1 MNQADANQADMNH
14 AVEIAER
21 VWWVGHYLPGDVFQ
35 CHVYLIENGDQSV
48 LVDPGSALTFAH
60 TLKKIGEV
68 ISFSRI
74 RYFIC
79 HHQDPDITG
88 AMGLIDQMISRDDAL
103 LVTHWRA
110 AALLKHYD
118 LKRLPFWQVEDHD
131 WKLELEDRTLRF
143 IFTPYMHF
151 PGAFCSF
158 DEKTQ
163 VLFSSDIF
171 GGFTEQWSL
180 FARDESYFESLKPFH
195 EHYMPG
201 RDILQHGLSRMQQYP
216 IRMIAPQ
223 HGSIIPEE
231 LVDFMFGRLKG
242 LECGLYLMVEQD
254 TDVKR
259 LMAMNRM
266 LQQTLEAVML
276 YRDFGDIAHRL
287 LEAARQILPVS
298 SLEFVV
304 WDSQQLLRFG
314 PADHYHGVI
323 IEAPPDLREIFS
335 FNKSG
340 WQEKHGSHY
349 REVEDENHHGARL
362 LLPLFP
368 AHDDA
373 CRAVTIMH
381 LEEKTDISE
390 EMDAL
395 LGRMSEPLLAAVE
408 REMIYREM
416 EEERNAIYEQSIR
429 DPLTGLFT
437 RHYMRDV
444 AIRMLEQHD
453 RDEHSPVAL
462 VMLDIDHFKHINDS
476 YGHMTGDKVLRKVGA
491 LLLSQGRRMDVPVRF
506 GGEEFAVFIPS
517 AGPEQ
522 AYAFAER
529 LREKVAALRFK
540 AGGKGFTVTISA
552 GIAAHQQGE
561 SLEALMNR
569 ADAALYRAKEG
580 GRNRVCM
587 ATGTTLSAK

>member
-1 MNQADANQADMNH
+1 MNKADVSQADMNH

-48 LVDPGSALTFAH
+48 LVDPGSALTFPH

-68 ISFSRI
+68 IPFSDI

-88 AMGLIDQMISRDDAL
+88 AMGMIDQMISRDDAL

-118 LKRLPFWQVEDHD
+118 LKHIPFWQVEDHD

-171 GGFTEQWSL
+171 GGFTEEWSL

-195 EHYMPG
+195 EHYMPS

-231 LVDFMFGRLKG
+231 LVDFMFERLKG

-254 TDVKR
+254 TDVKH

-276 YRDFGDIAHRL
+276 YRDFRDIASRL
-287 LEAARQILPVS
+287 LAAARQILPVS

-304 WDSQQLLRFG
+304 WDNQQLLRFG
-314 PADHYHGVI
+314 PADHYHGVVI
-323 IEAPPDLREIFS
+323 KAPPDLKEIFS
-335 FNKSG
+335 FNKSA
-340 WQEKHGSHY
+340 WREKYGRHY
-349 REVEDENHHGARL
+349 REVESENHRGARL

-381 LEEKTDISE
+381 MEEKTDISE

-416 EEERNAIYEQSIR
+416 EEERNTIYEQSIR

-444 AIRMLEQHD
+444 VIRMLELHD
-453 RDEHSPVAL
+453 RDKHSPVAL

-491 LLLSQGRRMDVPVRF
+491 LLLSQGRRVDVPVRF

-517 AGPEQ
+517 ASPDR
-522 AYAFAER
+522 ARAFAER
-529 LREKVAALRFK
+529 LREKVAGLRFK

-561 SLEALMNR
+561 SMEALINR
-569 ADAALYRAKEG
+569 ADTALYQAKEH
-580 GRNRVCM
+580 GRNRVCVAPE
-587 ATGTTLSAK
+587 ATSSAK

>member
-1 MNQADANQADMNH
+1 MNKADANQADMDH

-68 ISFSRI
+68 IPFSSI

-88 AMGLIDQMISRDDAL
+88 AMGIIDQMISRDDAL

-118 LKRLPFWQVEDHD
+118 LKHLPFWQVEDHD

-171 GGFTEQWSL
+171 GGFTEQWNL
-180 FARDESYFESLKPFH
+180 FAKDESYFESLKPFH
-195 EHYMPG
+195 EHYMPS

-231 LVDFMFGRLKG
+231 LVDFMFERLKG

-254 TDVKR
+254 TDVKH

-287 LEAARQILPVS
+287 LEATRQILPVS

-304 WDSQQLLRFG
+304 WDNQQLLRFG

-323 IEAPPDLREIFS
+323 IETPSDLREIFS

-340 WQEKHGSHY
+340 WQEKYGSHY
-349 REVEDENHHGARL
+349 REVEGENHQGARL

-381 LEEKTDISE
+381 LEEKTDISD
-390 EMDAL
+390 EMDTL

-408 REMIYREM
+408 RELIYREM

-444 AIRMLEQHD
+444 VIRMLELHD
-453 RDEHSPVAL
+453 RDEHSPVVL

-491 LLLSQGRRMDVPVRF
+491 LLLSQGRRVDVPVRF

-517 AGPEQ
+517 TSPEQ
-522 AYAFAER
+522 ACTFAER
-529 LREKVAALRFK
+529 LRKKVAGLRLK

-561 SLEALMNR
+561 SLEALINR
-569 ADAALYRAKEG
+569 ADAALYQAKEG

-587 ATGTTLSAK
+587 ATETTLSAK